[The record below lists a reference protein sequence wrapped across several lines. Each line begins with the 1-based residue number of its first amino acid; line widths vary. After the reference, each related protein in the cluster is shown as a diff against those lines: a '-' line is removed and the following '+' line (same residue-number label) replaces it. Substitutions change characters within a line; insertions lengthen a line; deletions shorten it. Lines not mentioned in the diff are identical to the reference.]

1 MGTLRADTLSAT
13 TTNGD
18 LNLSGNGTGNVNLAT
33 GTELNGTA
41 LTSTFLAPGGS
52 GDGSGLTD
60 LNADNLASGTLP
72 DARFPATLP
81 AASGVNL
88 TALNATNLGTG
99 TVADGRLPANLQSF
113 PAPGSDGNIL
123 TAASGAWTS
132 AAAAAGGAWSVRSS
146 GTFSSTAALE
156 VTSLTKTTSVWLT
169 NVKLSSDAG
178 YLPIVTLSS
187 DNGSTYITTTT
198 YDYRNGPSGTF
209 SSNQGNWSMGV
220 SSFGAASDEGFSG
233 WFTIFDPNQSVVQTT
248 ALWNLVGPDTGGT
261 LVQCNGGGM
270 HKQVLDIDAFKIGN
284 SSTVTFA
291 SGKYLVLELN

>member
-60 LNADNLASGTLP
+60 
-72 DARFPATLP
+72 
-81 AASGVNL
+81 
-88 TALNATNLGTG
+88 LNATNLGTG